1 MKLFSY
7 LLVACAGLGLFACN
21 TEDEVPAV
29 DTGKTKSVVLKIEGV
44 TPMPTTKAID
54 AATTNTTM
62 TLKDVKIVFYN
73 QSDNKIYRIVELE
86 SGDADW
92 ASITGSGVV
101 YHNLSQL
108 VDAVLIVGNYKGKAI
123 TWTDAGTIKSSKLD
137 ASGENTEPA
146 PSNDSKDYVT
156 LFDDDKTLTIS
167 TTTPDPDPEHA
178 VLLDAVLTLKPLVA
192 RFEIGNIQCSNL
204 NEALYASFRLEGIG
218 LIDFNRKVDLGTGI
232 AELPRLGIT
241 VPTPST
247 APYILPPLTSPV
259 PSGQYAFGD
268 ELSEIAWSYE
278 PIGNIVM
285 DDSTD
290 IYNPDLGAVTGGGKY
305 AFNFFPGNPAGTTRG
320 FPNIKLI
327 LNNVTPLDP
336 LVTVPFNNVTTISF
350 AETPLTATAG
360 HIYQIN
366 LIFKEVNI
374 GPWDPTAVI
383 CVNVVVTVQPWTIHQ
398 LTPTYY

>member
-29 DTGKTKSVVLKIEGV
+29 DTGKTQSVVLKIEGV

-54 AATTNTTM
+54 AATTTTTM
-62 TLKDVKIVFYN
+62 TLKDVKIVFYD
-73 QSDNKIYRIVELE
+73 QSDGKIYRIVELD

-92 ASITGSGVV
+92 ASITGSGVI

-108 VDAVLIVGNYKGKAI
+108 VDGVLIVGNYKGKTI
-123 TWTDAGTIKSSKLD
+123 TWTDANTIKASKLD
-137 ASGENTEPA
+137 ASGENTEPT
-146 PSNDSKDYVT
+146 PSLDSKDYVT
-156 LFDDDKTLTIS
+156 LFGEDIALTVS
-167 TTTPDPDPEHA
+167 TASPDPDPAHT
-178 VLLDAVLTLKPLVA
+178 VLLDAEISLKPLVA

-204 NEALYASFRLEGIG
+204 NEALYASFKLEGIG
-218 LIDFNRKVDLGTGI
+218 LIDFNREAVLGTGI
-232 AELPRLGIT
+232 AELPRLGIA

-247 APYILPPLTSPV
+247 APYILPPGGTAGA
-259 PSGQYAFGD
+259 GQYVFGN
-268 ELSEIAWSYE
+268 ETSAIAWSYE
-278 PIGNIVM
+278 PINNVLM
-285 DDSTD
+285 DGPTD
-290 IYNPDLGAVTGGGKY
+290 IFNPDLGTVVGGGKF

-350 AETPLTATAG
+350 AETTLTATAG

>member
-29 DTGKTKSVVLKIEGV
+29 DTGKTQSVVLKIEGV

-54 AATTNTTM
+54 AATTTTTM
-62 TLKDVKIVFYN
+62 TLKDVKIVFYDK
-73 QSDNKIYRIVELE
+73 SDNKIYRIVELE

-92 ASITGSGVV
+92 ASITGTGVI

-108 VDAVLIVGNYKGKAI
+108 VDAVLIVGNYKGKSI
-123 TWTDAGTIKSSKLD
+123 TWTDASTIKNSQLD
-137 ASGENTEPA
+137 AAGENTEPA
-146 PSNDSKDYVT
+146 TSYDSKDYVT
-156 LFDDDKTLTIS
+156 LFGEDDALTVS
-167 TTTPDPDPEHA
+167 TTNPDPDPAHA

-204 NEALYASFRLEGIG
+204 NEALYASFRLAGIG
-218 LIDFNRKVDLGTGI
+218 LIDFNRQAVLGTGL
-232 AELPRLGIT
+232 AQLPRLGIA

-247 APYILPPLTSPV
+247 DPYILPPGGTAGA
-259 PSGQYAFGD
+259 GQYVFGD
-268 ELSEIAWSYE
+268 ETSAIAWSYE
-278 PIGNIVM
+278 PINNVLM
-285 DDSTD
+285 DGPTD
-290 IYNPDLGAVTGGGKY
+290 IFNPDLGTVLGGGKF

-350 AETPLTATAG
+350 AETTLTATAG

-383 CVNVVVTVQPWTIHQ
+383 CVNVKVTVQPWTIHQ

>member
-29 DTGKTKSVVLKIEGV
+29 DTGKTQSVVLKIEGV

-54 AATTNTTM
+54 AATTTTTM
-62 TLKDVKIVFYN
+62 TLKDVKIVFYD

-86 SGDADW
+86 SGDTDW
-92 ASITGSGVV
+92 AAITGSGVV

-108 VDAVLIVGNYKGKAI
+108 VDGVLIVGNYKGKAI
-123 TWTDAGTIKSSKLD
+123 TWTDAGTIRSSKLD
-137 ASGENTEPA
+137 AAGENTEPA

-156 LFDDDKTLTIS
+156 LYGEDLQLVTS
-167 TTTPDPDPEHA
+167 TTSPDPDPEHV

-192 RFEIGNIQCSNL
+192 RFEIGNVQCSNL
-204 NEALYASFRLEGIG
+204 NEALYASFELQGIG
-218 LIDFNRKVDLGTGI
+218 LIDFNRKVDLSSGL
-232 AELPRLGIT
+232 AQLPRLGIA

-247 APYILPPLTSPV
+247 DPYILPPGSTAGT
-259 PSGQYAFGD
+259 GQYTFGD
-268 ELSEIAWSYE
+268 ELSAIAWSYE

-290 IYNPDLGAVTGGGKY
+290 IHNPAGGKY

-350 AETPLTATAG
+350 AETTLTATAG